1 LVFLSLIRTFLL
13 SQEGTLARQNKLKQ
27 FLFGF
32 ALAYSYLCGV
42 KRRVLIVL
50 ALAAA
55 LHATAQDRR
64 RQAEVDMDSP
74 TFVPTVKVGK
84 VVENGD
90 SIQYMEMNN
99 VYVFPPVT
107 FTSKKQQGAY
117 MRLVKNVKTVLP
129 IAKEA
134 RMIMMETADY
144 LETLPDSK
152 ARDEHMKRVEKS
164 IMQEYK
170 PRMKKL
176 TYSQG
181 KLLIKL
187 IYRESHSSGYEL
199 IQAFLGPVRAGFY
212 QAFAWAFGASLKKE
226 YDPEGVD
233 RLTERVVL
241 MVEAG
246 QL

>member
-1 LVFLSLIRTFLL
+1 MLAVTVVL
-13 SQEGTLARQNKLKQ
+13 QTLAQEKKT
-27 FLFGF
+27 
-32 ALAYSYLCGV
+32 
-42 KRRVLIVL
+42 
-50 ALAAA
+50 
-55 LHATAQDRR
+55 H
-64 RQAEVDMDSP
+64 EVDMDSP

-84 VVENGD
+84 VLEGGD

-99 VYVFPPVT
+99 VYVFPPVA
-107 FTSKKQQGAY
+107 FSSKRQQNAY

-134 RMIMMETADY
+134 RQIMIETAEY
-144 LETLPDSK
+144 LETLPSEEAK
-152 ARDEHMKRVEKS
+152 SEHMKRVEKS

-187 IYRESHSSGYEL
+187 IYRESNSSGYEL
-199 IQAFLGPVRAGFY
+199 IQAFLGPLRAGFY
-212 QAFAWAFGASLKKE
+212 QAFAWAFGASLKKT

>member
-1 LVFLSLIRTFLL
+1 MRWLL
-13 SQEGTLARQNKLKQ
+13 LTGTLM
-27 FLFGF
+27 
-32 ALAYSYLCGV
+32 
-42 KRRVLIVL
+42 
-50 ALAAA
+50 AA
-55 LHATAQDRR
+55 LSCMAQGKRLKDSAT
-64 RQAEVDMDSP
+64 EVDMDSP

-84 VVENGD
+84 VFEGGD

-99 VYVFPPVT
+99 VYVFPPVS
-107 FTSKKQQGAY
+107 FESKKQAAAY

-134 RMIMMETADY
+134 NTIMMETAEY
-144 LETLPDSK
+144 LETLPDKK
-152 ARDEHMKRVEKS
+152 AREEHMKRVEQGILK
-164 IMQEYK
+164 EYK

-187 IYRESHSSGYEL
+187 VYRESHSSGYEL

-226 YDPEGVD
+226 YDAEGID

>member
-1 LVFLSLIRTFLL
+1 MRKALLTGLLLVSVV
-13 SQEGTLARQNKLKQ
+13 AM
-27 FLFGF
+27 
-32 ALAYSYLCGV
+32 
-42 KRRVLIVL
+42 
-50 ALAAA
+50 
-55 LHATAQDRR
+55 AQKTRKE
-64 RQAEVDMDSP
+64 QVEMDSP

-84 VVENGD
+84 VFEGGD

-99 VYVFPPVT
+99 VYVFPPVV
-107 FTSKKQQGAY
+107 FENEKQAGAY
-117 MRLVKNVKTVLP
+117 MRLVKNVKAVLP

-134 RMIMMETADY
+134 KMIMMETAEY
-144 LETLPDSK
+144 LETLPNSK
-152 ARDEHMKRVEKS
+152 AREEHLERVEKS
-164 IMQEYK
+164 IMKEYK

-199 IQAFLGPVRAGFY
+199 IQAFLGPLRAGFY

-226 YDPEGVD
+226 YDPEGID

>member
-1 LVFLSLIRTFLL
+1 MRKALLAVFLFVS
-13 SQEGTLARQNKLKQ
+13 
-27 FLFGF
+27 
-32 ALAYSYLCGV
+32 ALAM
-42 KRRVLIVL
+42 
-50 ALAAA
+50 
-55 LHATAQDRR
+55 AQKTRPE
-64 RQAEVDMDSP
+64 QVDMDSP
-74 TFVPTVKVGK
+74 TFVPTVKVGR
-84 VVENGD
+84 VFEGGD

-99 VYVFPPVT
+99 VYVFPPVV
-107 FTSKKQQGAY
+107 FESKKQQGAY

-134 RMIMMETADY
+134 RMIMMETAEY
-144 LETLPDSK
+144 LETLPDAK
-152 ARDEHMKRVEKS
+152 AKEEHMKRVEKS
-164 IMQEYK
+164 IMKEYK

-226 YDPEGVD
+226 YDPEGID

>member
-1 LVFLSLIRTFLL
+1 LTIDSWTYRTW
-13 SQEGTLARQNKLKQ
+13 GA
-27 FLFGF
+27 
-32 ALAYSYLCGV
+32 
-42 KRRVLIVL
+42 RVLTVL
-50 ALAAA
+50 LAFPLCCLSAS
-55 LHATAQDRR
+55 AQNTK
-64 RQAEVDMDSP
+64 RQEVDFDSP

-84 VVENGD
+84 VLENGD

-107 FTSKKQQGAY
+107 FSSKRQQGAY

-134 RMIMMETADY
+134 NTIMMETAEY
-144 LETLPDSK
+144 LETLPDKKS
-152 ARDEHMKRVEKS
+152 REEHMKRVEKG
-164 IMQEYK
+164 IMQAYK

-199 IQAFLGPVRAGFY
+199 IQAFLGPVKAGFY

-241 MVEAG
+241 LVEAG

>member
-1 LVFLSLIRTFLL
+1 MKRTVWMIIAAVLSLYCQAQTV
-13 SQEGTLARQNKLKQ
+13 RQ
-27 FLFGF
+27 
-32 ALAYSYLCGV
+32 SV
-42 KRRVLIVL
+42 K
-50 ALAAA
+50 AE
-55 LHATAQDRR
+55 DR
-64 RQAEVDMDSP
+64 EVDMDSP

-84 VVENGD
+84 VLEGGD

-99 VYVFPPVT
+99 VYVFPPVE
-107 FTSKKQQGAY
+107 FKSKRQQGAY

-129 IAKEA
+129 IAEEA
-134 RMIMMETADY
+134 RMIMMETAEY
-144 LETLPDSK
+144 LETLPTQQ

-164 IMQEYK
+164 IMKEYK

-226 YDPEGVD
+226 YDPEGID

>member
-1 LVFLSLIRTFLL
+1 MRKILL
-13 SQEGTLARQNKLKQ
+13 LLLLLPASMSAQQEK
-27 FLFGF
+27 
-32 ALAYSYLCGV
+32 
-42 KRRVLIVL
+42 
-50 ALAAA
+50 
-55 LHATAQDRR
+55 
-64 RQAEVDMDSP
+64 VDMDSP
-74 TFVPTVKVGK
+74 TFVPTVRVGK
-84 VVENGD
+84 VFEGGD

-99 VYVFPPVT
+99 VYVYPPIS
-107 FTSKKQQGAY
+107 FSSKKQARAY
-117 MRLVKNVKTVLP
+117 MRLVNNVKKVLP

-134 RMIMMETADY
+134 NMIMMETAEY
-144 LETLPDSK
+144 PETLPDKKSK
-152 ARDEHMKRVEKS
+152 EAHMKRVEQS
-164 IMQEYK
+164 IMKEYK

-187 IYRESHSSGYEL
+187 IYRESNSSSYEL

-226 YDPEGVD
+226 YDAEGVD

-241 MVEAG
+241 MVESG

>member
-1 LVFLSLIRTFLL
+1 MNREIFQRVKVLTGIGLKELISRQWVVLFREGAVLRLWVSLSLFLVTTGCFA
-13 SQEGTLARQNKLKQ
+13 QNNQKRQDID
-27 FLFGF
+27 F
-32 ALAYSYLCGV
+32 
-42 KRRVLIVL
+42 
-50 ALAAA
+50 
-55 LHATAQDRR
+55 
-64 RQAEVDMDSP
+64 DSP

-84 VVENGD
+84 VLENGD

-99 VYVFPPVT
+99 VYVYPPIS
-107 FTSKKQQGAY
+107 FSSKKQQQAY
-117 MRLVKNVKTVLP
+117 NRLVKNVKIVLP

-134 RMIMMETADY
+134 RAIMMETAEF
-144 LETLPDSK
+144 LETLPDQKS
-152 ARDEHMKRVEKS
+152 RDAHMKLVERS
-164 IMQEYK
+164 IMKEYK

-187 IYRESHSSGYEL
+187 IYRESNSSGYEL

-212 QAFAWAFGASLKKE
+212 QAFAWAFGASLKKK
-226 YDPEGVD
+226 YDPEGID

-246 QL
+246 QI

>member
-1 LVFLSLIRTFLL
+1 MLL
-13 SQEGTLARQNKLKQ
+13 AIGIWL
-27 FLFGF
+27 F
-32 ALAYSYLCGV
+32 ALGAM
-42 KRRVLIVL
+42 
-50 ALAAA
+50 
-55 LHATAQDRR
+55 AQDKK
-64 RQAEVDMDSP
+64 RQEVDMDSP

-84 VVENGD
+84 VLEDGD

-107 FTSKKQQGAY
+107 FSSKKQQGAY

-134 RMIMMETADY
+134 RLIMMETAQY
-144 LETLPDSK
+144 LETLPTK
-152 ARDEHMKRVEKS
+152 QAREEHMKRVEKS
-164 IMQEYK
+164 VMQEYK

-199 IQAFLGPVRAGFY
+199 VQAFLGPVKAGFY

-226 YDPEGVD
+226 YDPDGVD

>member
-1 LVFLSLIRTFLL
+1 MRLILTIVCGLL
-13 SQEGTLARQNKLKQ
+13 AVG
-27 FLFGF
+27 
-32 ALAYSYLCGV
+32 CM
-42 KRRVLIVL
+42 
-50 ALAAA
+50 
-55 LHATAQDRR
+55 AQDKK
-64 RQAEVDMDSP
+64 RQEVDMDSP

-84 VVENGD
+84 VLENGD
-90 SIQYMEMNN
+90 SSQYMEMNN
-99 VYVFPPVT
+99 VYVFPPVS
-107 FTSKKQQGAY
+107 FSSKKQQNAY

-134 RMIMMETADY
+134 NMIMMETAEY
-144 LETLPDSK
+144 LETLPNK
-152 ARDEHMKRVEKS
+152 QAREEHMKRVEKS
-164 IMQEYK
+164 VMQEYK

-187 IYRESHSSGYEL
+187 IYRESHSSSYEL
-199 IQAFLGPVRAGFY
+199 IQAFLGPLRAGFY

-226 YDPEGVD
+226 YDPEGID

>member
-1 LVFLSLIRTFLL
+1 MRILLLTVTLV
-13 SQEGTLARQNKLKQ
+13 
-27 FLFGF
+27 
-32 ALAYSYLCGV
+32 
-42 KRRVLIVL
+42 
-50 ALAAA
+50 AA
-55 LHATAQDRR
+55 LSCMAQGKK
-64 RQAEVDMDSP
+64 QKGSVAEVDMDSP

-84 VVENGD
+84 VLEDGD

-99 VYVFPPVT
+99 VYVFPPVS
-107 FTSKKQQGAY
+107 FDSKKQQAAY

-134 RMIMMETADY
+134 NIIMMETAEY
-144 LETLPDSK
+144 LETLPDKK
-152 ARDEHMKRVEKS
+152 AREEHMKRVEQS
-164 IMQEYK
+164 ILKEYK

-187 IYRESHSSGYEL
+187 VYRESNSSGYEL
-199 IQAFLGPVRAGFY
+199 IQAFLGPIRAGFY

-226 YDPEGVD
+226 YDPEGID